1 MIEVSIYN
9 KSTGQIIQN
18 RSVISLDEIILPDTL
33 GYIEGTYTILHKK
46 WDGSKVVDYSIPYIS
61 NTNAILVRNKRNTL
75 LAQTDWTQMPDSP
88 LSDTKKAEW
97 ATYRQA
103 LRDMMASYTD
113 SESNTVENTTFPTQ
127 PT

>member
-1 MIEVSIYN
+1 
-9 KSTGQIIQN
+9 
-18 RSVISLDEIILPDTL
+18 
-33 GYIEGTYTILHKK
+33 
-46 WDGSKVVDYSIPYIS
+46 
-61 NTNAILVRNKRNTL
+61 
-75 LAQTDWTQMPDSP
+75 MPDSP

>member
-1 MIEVSIYN
+1 MDISIYL
-9 KSTGQIIQN
+9 KSTGQIISTRN
-18 RSVISLDEIILPDTL
+18 INSSDDIGHSDTTVY
-33 GYIEGTYTILHKK
+33 GYVEGEYETLVKK
-46 WDGSKVVDYSIPYIS
+46 WDGSSVVDYDNYVSG
-61 NTNAILVRNKRNTL
+61 TNAAKVRLRRNILL
-75 LAQTDWTQMPDSP
+75 QDTDWTQMPDSP
-88 LSDTKKAEW
+88 LSDSKKTEW